1 MLQKINT
8 YQGREVGVHTG
19 ELREYLIPAWLCTKC
34 DSIFYDKER
43 AEHHINKHRDSN
55 DAKTQERTYRANNR
69 TPTDEC

>member
-1 MLQKINT
+1 MMINGWRKLQVLQKINT

-55 DAKTQERTYRANNR
+55 DAKTQE
-69 TPTDEC
+69 